1 MNTCLDE
8 AFSSR
13 AMHRIFPGHEGPS
26 AMDEEKKSVSWR
38 WILGALIAY
47 PVIGYIAFWML
58 FGNRIERR
66 DESR

>member
-1 MNTCLDE
+1 MDWVVAVE
-8 AFSSR
+8 A
-13 AMHRIFPGHEGPS
+13 S

-58 FGNRIERR
+58 FGNPY
-66 DESR
+66 